1 MRAIQWDDLRRQA
14 RTLEND
20 LDSKLASFGKLGS
33 AFGMTNY
40 GYMQPSNQPANDTSS
55 EYNLLSCDIENLL
68 ERLTQ
73 VNDKMTELVSSI
85 EPSAVGSISQ
95 QHTAKRHREILY
107 DYIQD
112 FKRIRSSYINAKN
125 REELFASALTKSP
138 EKPRLDST
146 RLLLE
151 ENQSLLNADQ
161 ALSERIAAASAIRSS
176 LRSQH
181 HVLKSATNS
190 LLNLRNR
197 FPIVNKLLNQIS
209 WRKQRD
215 SIIVGTVF
223 GCCLLFLLFYLFH

>member
-1 MRAIQWDDLRRQA
+1 MRAVQWDDLRRQA

-40 GYMQPSNQPANDTSS
+40 GYMQPSSQPVNDTSS
-55 EYNLLSCDIENLL
+55 EYNVLSCDIENLL
-68 ERLTQ
+68 ERLAQ

-125 REELFASALTKSP
+125 REELFASSLTQPP

-161 ALSERIAAASAIRSS
+161 ALSERIATASAIRSS